1 MPSISLA
8 LMENDKDYEIIQE
21 EVLTELR
28 KFGKLISFTFP
39 RLKDL
44 KQTSTIKE
52 SAIGKIFVEYEEVS
66 SAFACYNMLYERLY
80 LGMPVVIEFFSR
92 D

>member
-44 KQTSTIKE
+44 K
-52 SAIGKIFVEYEEVS
+52 
-66 SAFACYNMLYERLY
+66 
-80 LGMPVVIEFFSR
+80 
-92 D
+92 